1 MMWKKGLLA
10 GLFIL
15 TACSRPDIIEI
26 PVSRSQIYYGQSVEN
41 LYDNFG
47 APKKAVQ
54 YAYGV
59 VEYTFVTE
67 NIVKEHLDKRL
78 LYCNLLVYAQ
88 NNRVI
93 DWKMEGNNCNVKE
106 PDPKVIRYLDERK
119 EEVPAQ
125 ITFDDD

>member
-1 MMWKKGLLA
+1 MMKRGIVFLGILLS
-10 GLFIL
+10 
-15 TACSRPDIIEI
+15 ACSRPDIIETPI
-26 PVSRSQIYYGQSVEN
+26 SRSQIYYGQSVAD

-59 VEYTFVTE
+59 VEYTFITE
-67 NIVKEHLDKRL
+67 NIAVENLDKKL
-78 LYCNLLVYAQ
+78 LYCNMWVYAQ

-93 DWKMEGNNCNVKE
+93 DWKSEGNNCHFKE
-106 PDPKVIRYLDERK
+106 QKVRRYLDERWD
-119 EEVPAQ
+119 EFPAQ

>member
-1 MMWKKGLLA
+1 MKKNLLLG
-10 GLFIL
+10 GLFFL
-15 TACSRPDIIEI
+15 TACARPDIIEI

-47 APKKAVQ
+47 APQKAVQ

-59 VEYTFVTE
+59 VEYTFAIE
-67 NIVKEHLDKRL
+67 NIAKEHLDKRL
-78 LYCNLLVYAQ
+78 LYCNLWVYAQ

-93 DWKMEGNNCNVKE
+93 DWKVEGNRCNVKE
-106 PDPKVIRYLDERK
+106 PDPKVIRYLDERRD
-119 EEVPAQ
+119 EVPAQ